1 MGAISCGFRRERVG
15 WIVRPISTTFRDGG
29 ANMALNKKQQ
39 EDYLEA
45 LADCGLVHASCEKAD
60 VLYEDLRVS
69 RLHDKVFAAAFDV
82 ARRHH
87 GEQWESATRARG
99 IDGWEEPQ
107 FHDGKVCGHKRRY
120 SDRCL
125 EMGLKR
131 FCPEYREK
139 MQVDATISG
148 GVLVVGSKM
157 SEDEW
162 REKHEGKGDA
172 D

>member
-1 MGAISCGFRRERVG
+1 
-15 WIVRPISTTFRDGG
+15 
-29 ANMALNKKQQ
+29 MALNKQQQ

-45 LADCGLVHASCEKAD
+45 LAECGLVHKSCEKAD
-60 VLYEDLRVS
+60 VDYMSLSMS
-69 RLHDKVFAAAFDV
+69 RLHDKVFAAAFDT
-82 ARRHH
+82 ARRRY
-87 GEQWESATRARG
+87 GEQWESAARTRG
-99 IDGWEEPQ
+99 IEGWDEAVFGQ
-107 FHDGKVCGHKRRY
+107 KDGKTQQVGVKRRY

-139 MQVDATISG
+139 MHVDATISG

-162 REKHEGKGDA
+162 RKKHENKGD
-172 D
+172 DE

>member
-1 MGAISCGFRRERVG
+1 
-15 WIVRPISTTFRDGG
+15 
-29 ANMALNKKQQ
+29 MALTKQQQ

-45 LADCGLVHASCEKAD
+45 LAECGLVHVSCEKAGVD
-60 VLYEDLRVS
+60 YMSLS
-69 RLHDKVFAAAFDV
+69 MARLHDKVFAAAFDV
-82 ARRHH
+82 ARRRH
-87 GEQWESATRARG
+87 GEQWESATRSRG
-99 IDGWEEPQ
+99 IEGWDEPVYGQKDGETQ
-107 FHDGKVCGHKRRY
+107 QVGVKRRY

-162 REKHEGKGDA
+162 REKHEGKGDEE
-172 D
+172 